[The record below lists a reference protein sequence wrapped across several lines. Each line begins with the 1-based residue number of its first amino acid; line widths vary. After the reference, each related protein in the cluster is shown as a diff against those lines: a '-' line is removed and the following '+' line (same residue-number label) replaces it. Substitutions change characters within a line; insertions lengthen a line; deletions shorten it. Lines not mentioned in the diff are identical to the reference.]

1 MSERTRWA
9 KRAKQRSANEQVLV
23 DANKSLLKRIAE
35 LEAELRL
42 TVTTAYHDEIVAEA
56 TKQLVVKDERIAE
69 LEDENSKLR
78 GECLRTNHV
87 ILSQQA
93 VLETQQEVIDAAH
106 GVLRMTHS
114 GGKPHEVGD
123 RGKRYEITVF
133 DIDKG
138 RRTVIAWQESEPTDK
153 LLRSLETRPGWVLAE
168 SRDRRP
174 CDLSHELADWCQCG
188 WSRNE

>member
-42 TVTTAYHDEIVAEA
+42 
-56 TKQLVVKDERIAE
+56 
-69 LEDENSKLR
+69 
-78 GECLRTNHV
+78 
-87 ILSQQA
+87 
-93 VLETQQEVIDAAH
+93 
-106 GVLRMTHS
+106 
-114 GGKPHEVGD
+114 
-123 RGKRYEITVF
+123 
-133 DIDKG
+133 
-138 RRTVIAWQESEPTDK
+138 
-153 LLRSLETRPGWVLAE
+153 AE

-188 WSRNE
+188 WSRNERD

>member
-69 LEDENSKLR
+69 LELALTNFGALR
-78 GECLRTNHV
+78 V
-87 ILSQQA
+87 
-93 VLETQQEVIDAAH
+93 
-106 GVLRMTHS
+106 RM
-114 GGKPHEVGD
+114 G
-123 RGKRYEITVF
+123 
-133 DIDKG
+133 
-138 RRTVIAWQESEPTDK
+138 
-153 LLRSLETRPGWVLAE
+153 
-168 SRDRRP
+168 DRRP

-188 WSRNE
+188 WRKSDD